1 MHWSKFH
8 RKTLLTL
15 GKNTNNR
22 IKNFN
27 KQLKH
32 ILLPGQHLSE
42 TIQRLV
48 GTAMQL
54 DIDRAY
60 KTVQEIGTRIDA
72 STHTLPP
79 EFSSI
84 LTNLRTDLVAK
95 TVLQIY

>member
-60 KTVQEIGTRIDA
+60 KLYKKLAQE
-72 STHTLPP
+72 SMP
-79 EFSSI
+79 
-84 LTNLRTDLVAK
+84 LRTPCHLNLAAFLP
-95 TVLQIY
+95 TLEQI